1 MLNERGLA
9 ILKKVVCCLWI
20 GALMGET
27 QTLSQDTLPR
37 RIAFEHFAGDGAK
50 ANGRFRWSASEA
62 VEWVSGFQGRAP
74 RFAGEG
80 AGILFSLESEEG
92 KAKWLNL
99 REGSLRFRFRP
110 DWNSGEGT
118 GRYAS
123 FCSIGVWTPPP
134 PRIGY
139 WALMM
144 NPKGDQFVFS
154 GQRIGDGETFL
165 TAPVSFQSGRWHD
178 LLLVYSPT
186 ETWLYVDGKAYGPG
200 KGVTA
205 VPEDSVCAQYG
216 LWLGNNREGNQP
228 IGGTM
233 DTFEVYEG
241 ALSGFVQRKDA
252 CALEASVV
260 SAPPSVD
267 LRWNN
272 DGRGTEEVRRRADG
286 EERWTVLS
294 SLILTNR
301 YVDAS
306 PELKQGLCY
315 EYSVGQRRLRI
326 AIGPLPPAERRGRV
340 LLLATQKIASQM
352 GNALEQFKL
361 DLVGDGWS
369 VAQRM
374 APKHHSRWKA
384 RYQRRLAEVKSA
396 IVEFH
401 QQSPSE
407 RNVVLL
413 IGNVP
418 VPYSGLRAEDGHR
431 QPGDDHRGA
440 WPCDAYYGDV
450 DGVWTDEIVSY
461 TNRSHRSNTNQPG
474 DGKFDLDY
482 LPSSLE
488 VAIGR
493 IDFSNLP
500 GIAGSSLPG
509 RPRSFDKIEA
519 ALLQQYFDKNHAY
532 RMGRFRY
539 EKRAAAKSYL
549 PSWSGRNIE
558 INAFRNGCG
567 LFGNRENAVCELD
580 CFMMS
585 SPTLLGFLA
594 GYGGSDSIASG
605 RHRTSL
611 MNRPGYGPKSA
622 FLMLY
627 GSWGADWNLKD
638 SFTKASLANAST
650 GLATMSS
657 LHGQW
662 NLLALGLGKPLATC
676 YLETANEIDRR
687 GRVPRSLSILG
698 DITLR
703 LHVVPPVATLDA
715 RRQEGSIE
723 LSWTT
728 DQLLQEELGCFIYR
742 SPKLMGPY
750 RRISGLSP
758 VRGQEFIDGN
768 ASESEPYYMVR
779 RAAVVRTPVG
789 SYTNLSQ
796 GQFIFLQQ

>member
-1 MLNERGLA
+1 
-9 ILKKVVCCLWI
+9 
-20 GALMGET
+20 MGES
-27 QTLSQDTLPR
+27 QTLSQDALPR
-37 RIAFEHFAGDGAK
+37 RIAFAHFDG
-50 ANGRFRWSASEA
+50 NGAETNGELRWEASEA

-74 RFAGEG
+74 RFAEED
-80 AGILFSLESEEG
+80 AGILFRLENEKG
-92 KAKWLNL
+92 RAKWLNL

-118 GRYAS
+118 GCYAS

-134 PRIGY
+134 PKIGY

-144 NPKGDQFVFS
+144 NPKGDQFIFS
-154 GQRIGDGETFL
+154 GQRVGEGETFL
-165 TAPVSFQSGRWHD
+165 TAPISFQSGRWHD
-178 LLLVYSPT
+178 LLLVYSPK

-200 KGVTA
+200 KGVSA
-205 VPEDSVCAQYG
+205 IPEDSVRAQYG
-216 LWLGNNREGNQP
+216 LWIGNNHEGNQP

-233 DTFEVYEG
+233 DAFEMYEG
-241 ALSGFVQRKDA
+241 ALSGFAQRKDA
-252 CALEASVV
+252 CALEAVVV
-260 SAPPSVD
+260 SAPPSVE

-272 DGRGTEEVRRRADG
+272 NGKKAERVRRRVNG
-286 EERWTVLS
+286 EERWTALS
-294 SLILTNR
+294 SLISTNR

-315 EYSVGQRRLRI
+315 DYSVGQRRLRV
-326 AIGPLPPAERRGRV
+326 AIGSLPPAERRGRV
-340 LLLATQKIASQM
+340 LLLATQKIAARMSD
-352 GNALEQFKL
+352 ALEQFKL
-361 DLVGDGWS
+361 DLVGDGWI
-369 VAQRM
+369 VAQRTT
-374 APKHHSRWKA
+374 PEHHSTWKA
-384 RYQRRLAEVKSA
+384 RYQRRLTEVKSA
-396 IVEFH
+396 IIEFH
-401 QQSPSE
+401 QRSPSE

-418 VPYSGLRAEDGHR
+418 IPYSGLRAEDGHQR
-431 QPGDDHRGA
+431 PGDDHRGA

-450 DGVWTDEIVSY
+450 DGVWTDEVVSY

-493 IDFSNLP
+493 MDFSNLP

-509 RPRSFDKIEA
+509 RPRGSDKIEA
-519 ALLQQYFDKNHAY
+519 ALLRRYFDKNHDY

-549 PSWSGRNIE
+549 SPWLGRNIE
-558 INAFRNGCG
+558 LNAFRNGCG

-580 CFMMS
+580 CFMMAQ
-585 SPTLLGFLA
+585 PTLLGFLA

-638 SFTKASLANAST
+638 SFTKAALANAST
-650 GLATMSS
+650 GLAAMSS

-662 NLLALGLGKPLATC
+662 NLLALGLGEPLATC

-703 LHVVPPVATLDA
+703 LHIVPPVATLDG
-715 RRQEGSIE
+715 RRKEDSIA

-728 DQLLQEELGCFIYR
+728 DQSLQEELGCFVYR
-742 SPKLMGPY
+742 SSKLMGLY
-750 RRISGLSP
+750 RRISGSSP
-758 VRGQEFIDGN
+758 IRGQEFIDSN
-768 ASESEPYYMVR
+768 ASDSEPYYMVR
-779 RAAVVRTPVG
+779 RASVMRTPSG
-789 SYTNLSQ
+789 IYTNLSQ
-796 GQFIFLQQ
+796 GKFLFMRQ

>member
-1 MLNERGLA
+1 MGVLRTGELA
-9 ILKKVVCCLWI
+9 ILKAVACFLWI
-20 GALMGET
+20 GALIGKA
-27 QTLSQDTLPR
+27 QILAQDALPR
-37 RIAFEHFAGDGAK
+37 RIAFEHFDGKGLEASGK
-50 ANGRFRWSASEA
+50 LRWEASEA

-74 RFAGEG
+74 KLAKEK
-80 AGILFSLESEEG
+80 AGILFHLESEEG

-134 PRIGY
+134 PKIGY

-154 GQRIGDGETFL
+154 GQRIGKGETFL

-205 VPEDSVCAQYG
+205 IPEDAARAQYG

-233 DTFEVYEG
+233 DALEVYEG
-241 ALSGFVQRKDA
+241 ALSGFAQRKDA
-252 CALEASVV
+252 CVLEASVA
-260 SAPPSVD
+260 SLPPSVE

-272 DGRGTEEVRRRADG
+272 NGKETEKVRRRADG
-286 EERWTVLS
+286 EGRWTSLS
-294 SLILTNR
+294 PLISTNR

-306 PELKQGLCY
+306 PELKPGLCY
-315 EYSVGQRRLRI
+315 EYSVGQRRLRV
-326 AIGPLPPAERRGRV
+326 AIGPLPLAERRGRV
-340 LLLATQKIASQM
+340 LLLVTQKVAVRM
-352 GNALEQFKL
+352 GKTLERFKL

-369 VAQRM
+369 VSQWTTSE
-374 APKHHSRWKA
+374 HHSTWKA
-384 RYQRRLAEVKSA
+384 RYRRRLTEVKSA
-396 IVEFH
+396 IVEFY

-418 VPYSGLRAEDGHR
+418 VPYSGLRAEDGHQ

-450 DGVWTDEIVSY
+450 DGVWTDETVSY
-461 TNRSHRSNTNQPG
+461 INRSHRSNTNQPG
-474 DGKFDLDY
+474 DGKFDLDH

-488 VAIGR
+488 VAVGR
-493 IDFSNLP
+493 MDFSNLP
-500 GIAGSSLPG
+500 GISGASLPG
-509 RPRSFDKIEA
+509 RPRGADKIEA
-519 ALLQQYFDKNHAY
+519 ALLRQYFDKNHAY

-549 PSWSGRNIE
+549 SPWLGRNIE
-558 INAFRNGCG
+558 INAFRNGGG
-567 LFGNRENAVCELD
+567 LFGSRENAVRELD
-580 CFMMS
+580 CFTMA

-605 RHRTSL
+605 LHRTAL
-611 MNRPGYGPKSA
+611 MNRPEYGPKAA

-638 SFTKASLANAST
+638 SFTKAALANAST
-650 GLATMSS
+650 GLAAMSS

-662 NLLALGLGKPLATC
+662 NLLALGLGEPLAAC
-676 YLETANEIDRR
+676 YLETANEIDKK
-687 GRVPRSLSILG
+687 GKVPRSLSILG

-703 LHVVPPVATLDA
+703 LHVVPPVEALEG
-715 RRQEGSIE
+715 RRSRDSIA

-728 DQLLQEELGCFIYR
+728 DQAEDFGCFVYR

-758 VRGQEFIDGN
+758 VRGQEFVDGH
-768 ASESEPYYMVR
+768 ASDLEPYYMIR
-779 RAAVVRTPVG
+779 RAAIVRTPAG

-796 GQFIFLQQ
+796 GRFLFLRK

>member
-1 MLNERGLA
+1 
-9 ILKKVVCCLWI
+9 
-20 GALMGET
+20 MGQS
-27 QTLSQDTLPR
+27 QTLSQDVLPR
-37 RIAFEHFAGDGAK
+37 RIALAHFEGNGAET
-50 ANGRFRWSASEA
+50 NGGLRWEASEA
-62 VEWVSGFQGRAP
+62 VEWVSGFQGLAP
-74 RFAGEG
+74 RFAKED
-80 AGILFSLESEEG
+80 AGILFRLENEKG
-92 KAKWLNL
+92 RAKWLNL

-154 GQRIGDGETFL
+154 GQRVGKGETFL

-205 VPEDSVCAQYG
+205 IPEDSVRAQYG
-216 LWLGNNREGNQP
+216 LRLGNNRAGSQP

-233 DTFEVYEG
+233 DAFEVYDG

-252 CALEASVV
+252 CALEASVD

-272 DGRGTEEVRRRADG
+272 DGEKAERVRRRADG
-286 EERWTVLS
+286 EEHWTALS
-294 SLILTNR
+294 PLISTNR
-301 YVDAS
+301 YVDVS
-306 PELKQGLCY
+306 PELKPGLCY
-315 EYSVGQRRLRI
+315 EYSVGQRRLRV
-326 AIGPLPPAERRGRV
+326 AIGCLPPAERRGRV
-340 LLLATQKIASQM
+340 LLLVTQKVAARM
-352 GNALEQFKL
+352 GDALKQFKL

-369 VAQRM
+369 VAQRTT
-374 APKHHSRWKA
+374 PEHHSMWKT

-396 IVEFH
+396 IIEFR

-418 VPYSGLRAEDGHR
+418 VPYSGLRAEDGHQR
-431 QPGDDHRGA
+431 PGDDHRGA

-461 TNRSHRSNTNQPG
+461 TNRSHRSNTNQPC
-474 DGKFDLDY
+474 DGKLDSDY
-482 LPSSLE
+482 LPSALE
-488 VAIGR
+488 VAVGR
-493 IDFSNLP
+493 LDFSNLP

-509 RPRSFDKIEA
+509 RPRGSDKIEV
-519 ALLQQYFDKNHAY
+519 ALLRRYFDKNHAY

-549 PSWSGRNIE
+549 SPWLGRNIE
-558 INAFRNGCG
+558 LNAFRNGCG

-580 CFMMS
+580 CFMMA

-605 RHRTSL
+605 RHQTSL

-627 GSWGADWNLKD
+627 GSWGADWNLRD
-638 SFTKASLANAST
+638 SFTKAALANAST
-650 GLATMSS
+650 GLAAMSS

-703 LHVVPPVATLDA
+703 LHIIPPVATLDA
-715 RRQEGSIE
+715 RRKEDSIA

-728 DQLLQEELGCFIYR
+728 DQPLQEELGCFIYR
-742 SPKLMGPY
+742 SSKLMGPY
-750 RRISGLSP
+750 LRISGSSP
-758 VRGQEFIDGN
+758 IRGREFIDGN
-768 ASESEPYYMVR
+768 ASDSEPYYMVR
-779 RAAVVRTPVG
+779 RAAIVRTPAG

-796 GQFIFLQQ
+796 GQFIFLRQ

>member
-1 MLNERGLA
+1 
-9 ILKKVVCCLWI
+9 
-20 GALMGET
+20 MGES
-27 QTLSQDTLPR
+27 QILSQDILPR
-37 RIAFEHFAGDGAK
+37 RIAFEHFDGDGAK
-50 ANGRFRWSASEA
+50 ANGRLQWAASEA

-74 RFAGEG
+74 RFAKED
-80 AGILFSLESEEG
+80 AGILFRLENEEG
-92 KAKWLNL
+92 RAKWLNL

-110 DWNSGEGT
+110 DWNSGEGM
-118 GRYAS
+118 GHYAS

-144 NPKGDQFVFS
+144 NLKGDQFIFS
-154 GQRIGDGETFL
+154 GQRIGEGETFL

-178 LLLVYSPT
+178 LLLVYSPM
-186 ETWLYVDGKAYGPG
+186 ETWLYVDGRAYGPG
-200 KGVTA
+200 KGVTTI
-205 VPEDSVCAQYG
+205 PEDSVCAQYG
-216 LWLGNNREGNQP
+216 LQLGNNREGDQP

-233 DTFEVYEG
+233 DALEVYEG
-241 ALSGFVQRKDA
+241 SLSGFVQRKDA

-272 DGRGTEEVRRRADG
+272 DGKGTERVRRRVGG
-286 EERWTVLS
+286 EERWTTLS
-294 SLILTNR
+294 PLISTNR

-315 EYSVGQRRLRI
+315 EYSVGERRLRVV
-326 AIGPLPPAERRGRV
+326 IGCLPPAERRGRV
-340 LLLATQKIASQM
+340 LLLVTQKVAARM
-352 GNALEQFKL
+352 GDALEQFKL
-361 DLVGDGWS
+361 DLVGDGWI

-374 APKHHSRWKA
+374 APEHHSRWKA

-396 IVEFH
+396 IIEFR

-413 IGNVP
+413 IGNIP
-418 VPYSGLRAEDGHR
+418 VPYSGLRAEDGHQR
-431 QPGDDHRGA
+431 PGDDHRGA

-450 DGVWTDEIVSY
+450 DEVWTDEIVSY

-474 DGKFDLDY
+474 DGKFDSDY

-488 VAIGR
+488 VAVGR

-500 GIAGSSLPG
+500 SIAGSSLPG
-509 RPRSFDKIEA
+509 RPRGSDKIEA
-519 ALLQQYFDKNHAY
+519 ALLRQYFDKNHAY
-532 RMGRFRY
+532 KMGWFRY

-549 PSWSGRNIE
+549 PPWLGRNIE
-558 INAFRNGCG
+558 LNAFRNGCG
-567 LFGNRENAVCELD
+567 LFGNRENAVWELD
-580 CFMMS
+580 CFMMA

-638 SFTKASLANAST
+638 SFTKAALANAST
-650 GLATMSS
+650 GLAAMSS

-662 NLLALGLGKPLATC
+662 NLLALGLGEPLATC
-676 YLETANEIDRR
+676 YLETANEIERR

-703 LHVVPPVATLDA
+703 LHIVPPVATLDG
-715 RRQEGSIE
+715 RRKEDSIT

-728 DQLLQEELGCFIYR
+728 GQSLQEELGCFVYR
-742 SPKLMGPY
+742 SSKLMGPY
-750 RRISGLSP
+750 RRISGSSP
-758 VRGQEFIDGN
+758 IRGQEFTDGN
-768 ASESEPYYMVR
+768 ASDAEPYYMVR
-779 RAAVVRTPVG
+779 RAAVMKTPAG

-796 GQFIFLQQ
+796 GQFIFLRQ